1 MPRILEFVT
10 KREAVV
16 RDCDD
21 CGNSTYDED
30 GSAVMHYEERPSDNL
45 DGVYHLVR
53 NCHIPEMFSFP
64 SPEARMSSLE
74 AENKSLTE
82 NNERLMKEVAELR
95 SQLASLPNKRAKT
108 DDLP

>member
-21 CGNSTYDED
+21 CGNSTYDEG

-45 DGVYHLVR
+45 DGVYRLVR

-64 SPEARMSSLE
+64 SPEARMSALE